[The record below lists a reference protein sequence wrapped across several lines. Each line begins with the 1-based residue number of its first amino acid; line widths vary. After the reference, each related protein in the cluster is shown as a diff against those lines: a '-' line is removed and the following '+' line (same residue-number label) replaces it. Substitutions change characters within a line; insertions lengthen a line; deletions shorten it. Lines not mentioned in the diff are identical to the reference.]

1 MLLLQ
6 PSWLTFTPLFERQAV
21 WNPYSL
27 QPSTFYQH
35 SSTYTF
41 LLDGQLFILFLKLI
55 LIAQGLLLLEHWCG
69 KCIVTKQLSTHA
81 LQCLQRH
88 VNTLHCRWMTEI
100 SFLTDRL
107 LINTKTAPNGHRQ
120 MRFFPLI
127 FLLSLLLAP
136 LASTP
141 VSWVSHGLWPKVPA
155 FYFIFLFYFIFFE
168 IWDNFYFVN
177 HMNVLPIQLT

>member
-1 MLLLQ
+1 MLYSHVIYKHSYRTPLLQ
-6 PSWLTFTPLFERQAV
+6 PLWLIFTPLFERQAV

-35 SSTYTF
+35 SSIYTF
-41 LLDGQLFILFLKLI
+41 LLDGQLFIFFFNLI
-55 LIAQGLLLLEHWCG
+55 LIAQGLLLLEHWHG
-69 KCIVTKQLSTHA
+69 RCILTKQLFTCV

-88 VNTLHCRWMTEI
+88 VNTLHCWWMTEI

-107 LINTKTAPNGHRQ
+107 LINKKAASNGHGG
-120 MRFFPLI
+120 MHPLPVI

-141 VSWVSHGLWPKVPA
+141 VSWMSHRLWPKGPSLLNLHCGKSH
-155 FYFIFLFYFIFFE
+155 IISSE
-168 IWDNFYFVN
+168 D
-177 HMNVLPIQLT
+177 